1 MIQFVKP
8 ESSARASAAE
18 YALDTDHELWVLLR
32 QARDAVHKVRDNEL
46 RKFGI
51 SSVQASILFIIQ
63 AIGHEATAAEIA
75 RWIFRRPHGVSM
87 LLNRMQKK
95 GLIKRVKYPQRKNM
109 WRITIT
115 PKGREALEDSANGM
129 CIHRVMSVL
138 DPEEHGLLR
147 SYLLKLRDTACEDL
161 KVNVKPSYP
170 L

>member
-1 MIQFVKP
+1 MIHSVRP
-8 ESSARASAAE
+8 EDNARESAAT
-18 YALDTDHELWVLLR
+18 YALDADHELWVLLR

-46 RKFGI
+46 RQFGI

-63 AIGHEATAAEIA
+63 AIGHEATAAEIS

-95 GLIKRVKYPQRKNM
+95 ELIKRVKSPQRKNVS
-109 WRITIT
+109 RIIIT
-115 PKGREALEDSANGM
+115 TKGQKALDESAKGA
-129 CIHRVMSVL
+129 CIHRVMSTL
-138 DPEEHGLLR
+138 DPEEQALLK